1 MGIISRKIEYAE
13 MMLGRKLTNN
23 EAIVFDRWCEI
34 LEKNPEIVIVMGRRN
49 TGLPFLMH
57 EAMYANEFVK
67 E

>member
-1 MGIISRKIEYAE
+1 MGIISRKIEFVEA
-13 MMLGRKLTNN
+13 MIGRKLTTH
-23 EAIVFDRWCEI
+23 ESLMFYKWCKI
-34 LEKNPEIVIVMGRRN
+34 LEKNPEIMIVMGRRN